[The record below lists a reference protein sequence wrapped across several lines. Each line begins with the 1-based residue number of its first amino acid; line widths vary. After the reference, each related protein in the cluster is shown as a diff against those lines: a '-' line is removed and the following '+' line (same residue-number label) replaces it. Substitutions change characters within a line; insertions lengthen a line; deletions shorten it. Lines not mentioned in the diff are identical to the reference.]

1 MTEDKRSIE
10 ELDRMWAE
18 FGDTPCDN
26 DDNIETAF
34 YDWPSGTYRFDIW
47 QWFDRQ
53 YPMGLAAHLGNS
65 MPWKHELKYEPS
77 VAQLFEPGIKFGL
90 KKALV
95 TSIIIEVRPPILS
108 EGKEEHFSDSYM
120 VPYRLFVF
128 PTEGKWKCFTP
139 YGKEV
144 EGATPFEAVT
154 ACWRLCERRP
164 FAWDG
169 LFSGL
174 FYECEGCG
182 CIAEHVN
189 QSVYGSTMLH
199 AKLPWDMEPWSTDT
213 CWLPNE
219 VYATLGTDGEQASC
233 SYCGEPLGKYFE
245 TKDEFIELEE
255 NTSVPGEKG
264 LDRCT
269 ECNEGYRLDVIED
282 FTYDG
287 KVIPDVHQKICMK
300 CGHVELP
307 AKSIQ
312 YVENWLVAQ
321 RE

>member
-18 FGDTPCDN
+18 FGDTSCDN
-26 DDNIETAF
+26 DDNIEEAF
-34 YDWPSGTYRFDIW
+34 YDWPAGTYRFDIW

-65 MPWKHELKYEPS
+65 MRWTHELKYEPAIS
-77 VAQLFEPGIKFGL
+77 QLFEPGEKFGL

-95 TSIIIEVRPPILS
+95 TSVIISIRPPILP
-108 EGKEEHFSDSYM
+108 EGKEEHLSDSYM
-120 VPYRLFVF
+120 APYRLFVF

-139 YGKEV
+139 SGKEV
-144 EGATPFEAVT
+144 EGDTPFAAVT
-154 ACWRLCERRP
+154 AWQRLCSGTV

-174 FYECEGCG
+174 FYECESCG
-182 CIAEHVN
+182 SISESVN
-189 QSVYGSTMLH
+189 QSVSGVTAIH
-199 AKLPWDMEPWSTDT
+199 AKLPWDTEPLSTDT

-219 VYATLGTDGEQASC
+219 VYATLGTDGEKAC
-233 SYCGEPLGKYFE
+233 CPYCGDELWRYFE
-245 TKDEFIELEE
+245 SKDEFTELEE
-255 NTSVPGEKG
+255 DTSVPGEEG
-264 LDRCT
+264 PDRCA

-282 FTYDG
+282 FVYDG

-300 CGHVELP
+300 CGHIELP
-307 AKSIQ
+307 EQAIR